1 MLSVL
6 QHLASKISYGSKIKI
21 AKFAKISYR
30 TSRVKFFTKTIM
42 SVNVQLQLKQP
53 VYQHHEM
60 RETFI
65 TLHPTSYITPPNN
78 YAYNLYT
85 VLELIFV
92 IMYCCHQQI
101 RVITYCC
108 HQQIRVITYFCHQ
121 QIRVITY
128 CCHQQIQVIKSSF
141 PSFLSRFF
149 I

>member
-1 MLSVL
+1 ML

-30 TSRVKFFTKTIM
+30 TSRVEFFTKTIM

-60 RETFI
+60 MSTLSTVNERNLHY

-92 IMYCCHQQI
+92 IMYCCHRQM
-101 RVITYCC
+101 RVITYC
-108 HQQIRVITYFCHQ
+108 CHQ